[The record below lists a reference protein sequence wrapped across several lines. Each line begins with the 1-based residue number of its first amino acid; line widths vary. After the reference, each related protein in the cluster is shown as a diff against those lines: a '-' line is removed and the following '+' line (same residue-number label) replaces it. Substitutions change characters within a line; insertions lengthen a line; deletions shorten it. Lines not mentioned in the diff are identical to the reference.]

1 MEKKR
6 LDRTLSPQ
14 NSVIGGSVAASE
26 QSEEPPLTRLRF
38 WAGAPTTRP
47 RGEMLGRAIQLLE
60 YQMVRALCRLNL
72 VQTVAPGWRQI
83 ESEMALD
90 LITIPAVSARD
101 HEIAM
106 I

>member
-1 MEKKR
+1 MVQHSD
-6 LDRTLSPQ
+6 LLHP
-14 NSVIGGSVAASE
+14 
-26 QSEEPPLTRLRF
+26 
-38 WAGAPTTRP
+38 
-47 RGEMLGRAIQLLE
+47 IQLLE
-60 YQMVRALCRLNL
+60 YQMVRALCRFDINL

-90 LITIPAVSARD
+90 LIAIPAVSARD